1 MKLPESFYEVAKDYG
16 VSKEELFAVAR
27 ENSLVQEPIKI
38 SPMGSVI
45 ANMIKERFYNAR

>member
-1 MKLPESFYEVAKDYG
+1 MVSESLMNLYG